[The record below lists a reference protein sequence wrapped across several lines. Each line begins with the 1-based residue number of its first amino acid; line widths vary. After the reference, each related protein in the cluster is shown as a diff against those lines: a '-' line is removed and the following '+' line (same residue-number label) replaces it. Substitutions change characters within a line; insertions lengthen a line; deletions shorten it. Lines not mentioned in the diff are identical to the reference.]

1 MFYVYVLISLKDG
14 DLYIGSTE
22 DLERRLY
29 FHNSG
34 KTRSTKFY
42 RPWQLLGS
50 EIFVTRS
57 EAVKREVEIN
67 WVEKNNVYVSII
79 AADFSSLL
87 RLAFA
92 RAYGFAFCLPKPF
105 F

>member
-1 MFYVYVLISLKDG
+1 MSYYVYFLKSLKNN

-57 EAVKREVEIN
+57 EAVKRERFL
-67 WVEKNNVYVSII
+67 KSHQQR
-79 AADFSSLL
+79 DLL
-87 RLAFA
+87 KIK
-92 RAYGFAFCLPKPF
+92 YGLVAK
-105 F
+105 